1 MRHDGDVA
9 PGEQGEDDDDG
20 PGIGLTRG
28 VANRIASVR
37 PSQLRISPSEG
48 QVAIARSVGL
58 IRSIDIVIFLLL
70 LVASNYLTQS
80 QASLQPKCGGLGRAS
95 RPGGARQPA
104 WRRNRDTIG
113 VPHGTPAG
121 EVPPQRSS
129 HPPPPLVRIMC
140 RPRPTHNA
148 SRKGAC
154 ECIWGM
160 AQAWRVLPP
169 RVAVD
174 WTCAT
179 RHHTTSFP
187 RALPGLTDSQLQ
199 PRGGVPFFPLPLQH
213 VPLPALASSCTLI
226 RVART
231 IPACASDPCWIAG
244 RRPSSAPMGKG
255 KATIPCAGCGKMH
268 DGRCVG
274 FSVLVVQSP

>member
-58 IRSIDIVIFLLL
+58 IRSIDIVMFLLL

-129 HPPPPLVRIMC
+129 HPPPPCPHHVSAAANAQCIQKGCLRMHLGYGTGLAGAATESGC
-140 RPRPTHNA
+140 RLDLRYATPHNVL
-148 SRKGAC
+148 SSSTSGA
-154 ECIWGM
+154 
-160 AQAWRVLPP
+160 
-169 RVAVD
+169 D
-174 WTCAT
+174 
-179 RHHTTSFP
+179 
-187 RALPGLTDSQLQ
+187 
-199 PRGGVPFFPLPLQH
+199 
-213 VPLPALASSCTLI
+213 
-226 RVART
+226 
-231 IPACASDPCWIAG
+231 
-244 RRPSSAPMGKG
+244 
-255 KATIPCAGCGKMH
+255 
-268 DGRCVG
+268 
-274 FSVLVVQSP
+274 

>member
-20 PGIGLTRG
+20 SGIGLTRG

-58 IRSIDIVIFLLL
+58 IRSIDIVMFLLL

-129 HPPPPLVRIMC
+129 HPPPPLSASCVGRGQRTMHPERVPANAFGVWH
-140 RPRPTHNA
+140 RP
-148 SRKGAC
+148 
-154 ECIWGM
+154 
-160 AQAWRVLPP
+160 
-169 RVAVD
+169 
-174 WTCAT
+174 
-179 RHHTTSFP
+179 
-187 RALPGLTDSQLQ
+187 
-199 PRGGVPFFPLPLQH
+199 GGCCHREWLSTG
-213 VPLPALASSCTLI
+213 PALRDT
-226 RVART
+226 T
-231 IPACASDPCWIAG
+231 Q
-244 RRPSSAPMGKG
+244 RPFLEHFRG
-255 KATIPCAGCGKMH
+255 
-268 DGRCVG
+268 
-274 FSVLVVQSP
+274 